1 MGTNA
6 ELLRKGHAASI
17 AAFKSGDPSNLL
29 SLLDPAVEWQT
40 GDPGV
45 LESVYHGHEGV
56 RRYLKEFLWESWE
69 ELQLDTE
76 EVLEGEE
83 GRVFAAARV
92 RGRGKASGAPA
103 EARLFEVVEIRNGL
117 ITKRRAFSN
126 RESALKAAGL
136 SERDVRA
143 AP

>member
-6 ELLRKGHAASI
+6 ELLRQGHAASI
-17 AAFKSGDPSNLL
+17 AAFKSGDASNLL
-29 SLLDPAVEWQT
+29 SFLDPAVEWQT
-40 GDPGV
+40 GTYPGL

-56 RRYLKEFLWESWE
+56 RRYLKEFWESWE

-76 EVLEGEE
+76 EVVEGRE

-117 ITKRRAFSN
+117 IKKRMAFSN

-136 SERDVRA
+136 SEEHVRA
-143 AP
+143 SS

>member
-6 ELLRKGHAASI
+6 ELLRQGHAAYF

-45 LESVYHGHEGV
+45 MESVYHGHDGV
-56 RRYLKEFLWESWE
+56 RRWMREFWESWE
-69 ELQLDTE
+69 ELLLDTE
-76 EVLEGEE
+76 EVVEGGE
-83 GRVFAAARV
+83 GRVFSALRI
-92 RGRGKASGAPA
+92 RGRGRASGAPA
-103 EARLFEVVEIRNGL
+103 EGRLFEVVEIRNGL
-117 ITKRRAFSN
+117 ITKRLAFSN

-136 SERDVRA
+136 SEEHVRA
-143 AP
+143 SS